1 MQRYGLIRPSMAWTT
16 CSKLMAESLLIP
28 DWPAPANV
36 RAVISTRSGGCSE
49 GCYASLNLGDH
60 VADNPYCVTENRARF
75 KQLAQ
80 MPAAPVWLQQVH
92 GTTVLSVDKASPAGQ
107 QSDASVTSVAKVVC
121 TVMTAD
127 CLPLLLCNAKGSQVA
142 AVHAGWRGLC
152 DGIIERAVEK
162 FAVADQ
168 VLAYLGPAI
177 SQSAFEVGPEVR
189 AAFVSKAAE
198 ARQAFVAGAEGKW
211 QADLYLLARQR
222 LQAAGV
228 FQIYGGNFCTYAQSE
243 LFFSYR
249 RDGQTG
255 RMAAS
260 IWLD

>member
-1 MQRYGLIRPSMAWTT
+1 MS
-16 CSKLMAESLLIP
+16 ESLLLP

-36 RAVISTRSGGCSE
+36 RAVISTRTGGCSE
-49 GCYASLNLGDH
+49 GRYASLNLGDH
-60 VADNPYCVTENRARF
+60 VADNPHCVAENRARF

-80 MPAAPVWLQQVH
+80 MPAEPVWLQQVH
-92 GTTVLSVDKASPAGQ
+92 GTRVLPIDKASRAGQ

-127 CLPLLLCNAKGSQVA
+127 CLPLLLCNANGTQVA

-152 DGIIERAVEK
+152 DGIIERAVAK
-162 FAVADQ
+162 FALADQ
-168 VLAYLGPAI
+168 ILAYLGPAI

-189 AAFVSKAAE
+189 AAFMSKAVEAE
-198 ARQAFVAGAEGKW
+198 QAFIAGVADKW

-228 FQIYGGNFCTYAQSE
+228 LQIYGGNFCTYAQPE

>member
-1 MQRYGLIRPSMAWTT
+1 MS
-16 CSKLMAESLLIP
+16 SSLLIP
-28 DWPAPANV
+28 NWPAPANV
-36 RAVISTRSGGCSE
+36 KAAVSTRLGGYSE
-49 GCYASLNLGDH
+49 GCYASLNVGDH
-60 VADNPYCVTENRARF
+60 VGDNEQHVLQNRACF
-75 KQLAQ
+75 WQVAQ
-80 MPAAPVWLQQVH
+80 MPAEPVWLQQVH
-92 GTTVLSVDKASPAGQ
+92 GTRVLTLNRANHNSHHGQ
-107 QSDASVTSVAKVVC
+107 QADGSITTDSGVVC

-127 CLPLLLCNAKGSQVA
+127 CLPLLLCDSAGRQVA

-152 DGIIERAVEK
+152 DGIIEQ
-162 FAVADQ
+162 AVAQ
-168 VLAYLGPAI
+168 FANTAEVLAYLGPAI

-189 AAFVSKAAE
+189 AAFISSAAE
-198 ARQAFVAGAEGKW
+198 AEQAFVPGAAGKW

-228 FQIYGGNFCTYAQSE
+228 FQIYGGDYCTYAQQE

-249 RDGQTG
+249 RDGKTG